1 MDRFVCN
8 PFHGFHRYEV
18 VVPGSKSMTNRALL
32 MGALAEGKTILR
44 GVLFSEDS
52 RVFMQALQ
60 EIGFRVSIQETEK
73 VVTIEG
79 LGGRLPIAGP
89 CAKERGVAADCGSG
103 LRKVYVGRRRGF
115 SRHFS
120 RCQARSLLSK
130 RPSR

>member
-89 CAKERGVAADCGSG
+89 
-103 LRKVYVGRRRGF
+103 L
-115 SRHFS
+115 
-120 RCQARSLLSK
+120 SLIHI
-130 RPSR
+130 